1 VIWARAAA
9 SRDGRRLRSAL
20 PVGCLAVALIA
31 LVGLVAPTAGNAV
44 IGGKRVRASRYPGV
58 VQIIA
63 NVGSGK
69 RGTLCGGGLIAPRV
83 VVTAAH
89 CLGTNPSDVK
99 FEQPF
104 TVVSSRQRAYALK
117 DTGGGIAVGVDK
129 FARAPANPRLHESF
143 SDDVA
148 LLHLRRP
155 APFSPLKLGSPRS
168 ARPPARVFVLGW
180 GLTNPNQSGL
190 GGIQLHGLKMRVSS
204 DRVCKRAAAM
214 IGYNAPTQLCLTPPS
229 TARPQGTCEGDSG
242 TPLLSADGHS
252 VLGVVSTGSGICGKG
267 ASIYAR
273 VSSGPLRRWVDS
285 KIKAWGRPRRCSG
298 TRADG

>member
-9 SRDGRRLRSAL
+9 GVYRQRPRSAL
-20 PVGCLAVALIA
+20 LLALTTVALIA
-31 LVGLVAPTAGNAV
+31 LPAPISANAV
-44 IGGKRVRASRYPGV
+44 IGGQPIRAGRYPGV

-89 CLGTNPSDVK
+89 CLGTNPNDVR

-104 TVVSSRQRAYALK
+104 TVVSGRQRSYALK
-117 DTGGGIAVGVDK
+117 DTGGGVAVGVDK
-129 FARAPANPRLHESF
+129 FARAPANPGLHESF

-155 APFSPLKLGSPRS
+155 APFAPLKLGSPKS
-168 ARPPARVFVLGW
+168 ARGGARVFVLGW
-180 GLTNPNQSGL
+180 GLTNASQSGL
-190 GGIQLHGLKMRVSS
+190 GGIRLHGLKMRVSS
-204 DRVCKRAAAM
+204 NRVCKRVAAM

-229 TARPQGTCEGDSG
+229 QARPEGTCEGDSG
-242 TPLLSADGHS
+242 TPLLSADGQS
-252 VLGVVSTGSGICGKG
+252 VLGVVSTGSGICGRG

-273 VSSGPLRRWVDS
+273 VSSGPLRRWVDGR
-285 KIKAWGRPRRCSG
+285 IKAWSGR
-298 TRADG
+298 

>member
-1 VIWARAAA
+1 VIRARAAA
-9 SRDGRRLRSAL
+9 SRYRRRPRSAL
-20 PVGCLAVALIA
+20 LVGFLAVALIA
-31 LVGLVAPTAGNAV
+31 LLAPIGANAV
-44 IGGKRVRASRYPGV
+44 IGGKRIRASRYPGI

-104 TVVSSRQRAYALK
+104 TVVSGRQRSYALK
-117 DTGGGIAVGVDK
+117 DTGPGVTVGVDK
-129 FARAPANPRLHESF
+129 FARAPANPSLHESF

-155 APFSPLKLGSPRS
+155 APFAPLKLGSPKS
-168 ARPPARVFVLGW
+168 ARGGARVFVLGW

-190 GGIQLHGLKMRVSS
+190 GGIQLHGLRMRVSS
-204 DRVCKRAAAM
+204 NGVCKRVAAM
-214 IGYNAPTQLCLTPPS
+214 IRYNSPTQLCLTPPS
-229 TARPQGTCEGDSG
+229 KTRPEGTCEGDSG
-242 TPLLSADGHS
+242 TPLLSADRHS
-252 VLGVVSTGSGICGKG
+252 VLGVVSTGSGICGRG

-273 VSSGPLRRWVDS
+273 VSSGPLRRWVDR
-285 KIKAWGRPRRCSG
+285 KIKAWSGR
-298 TRADG
+298 